1 VKPKPLL
8 IGVALALVLP
18 VLVLAVFNVRG
29 AESEPVWPNI
39 PALLLAWAVALFAPA
54 FCAAFVARRLGWL
67 YGAVLGLVPIAIAV
81 AAKYEIP
88 LALIA
93 AFWVFAVVGGA
104 LGHLASRAR
113 HAL

>member
-1 VKPKPLL
+1 ML

-18 VLVLAVFNVRG
+18 VLVVAAFNVRG
-29 AESEPVWPNI
+29 TESEPAWPNI
-39 PALLLAWAVALFAPA
+39 PLLVGAWVIALFAPA

-67 YGAVLGLVPIAIAV
+67 YGAVLGLVPIAIAL

-88 LALIA
+88 LVVIA
-93 AFWVFAVVGGA
+93 AFWVVAVVGGL
-104 LGHLASRAR
+104 LGQLASRAR